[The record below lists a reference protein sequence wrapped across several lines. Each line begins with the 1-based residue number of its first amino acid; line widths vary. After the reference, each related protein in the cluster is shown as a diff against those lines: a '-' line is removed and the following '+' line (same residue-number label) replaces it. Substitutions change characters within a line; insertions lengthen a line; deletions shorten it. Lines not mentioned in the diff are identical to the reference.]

1 MIPNLI
7 AYEEKTIDGIDFII
21 NRTFNGKQIIKE
33 ILVNDGHQKHQF
45 KEAVS
50 ALDLVT
56 LEKMANSSG
65 LHIIGVFGDYKLQEF
80 NSQNSDRLIL
90 LMQAAQK

>member
-7 AYEEKTIDGIDFII
+7 ANEDKTIDGINFII

-45 KEAVS
+45 KEVVS
-50 ALDLVT
+50 ALDLVA

-65 LHIIGVFGDYKLQEF
+65 LHIINIFGNYKLQDF

-90 LMQAAQK
+90 LMQAEQK